1 MICFSIQRDNFKLIT
16 IFLIPLDEMMTGI
29 FRKRI
34 QFKTN
39 WLSEVSF
46 VFSIEKQLYILYFQF
61 PLLLVYLVLENIT
74 REGDKF

>member
-1 MICFSIQRDNFKLIT
+1 
-16 IFLIPLDEMMTGI
+16 MTSI
-29 FRKRI
+29 FRKQT

-39 WLSEVSF
+39 WLSEVLF
-46 VFSIEKQLYILYFQF
+46 VFSIEEQLYILYFQF